1 MNYKHAIK
9 LKEWNIK
16 PNNLIK
22 SMSKTN
28 IILKNEFYFKNKETF
43 IASYETLNG
52 ECEEIN
58 DNKFFTEVDM
68 SKNNNKYFIFP
79 GIMIQRLDEKSIFGK
94 VTQKGIV
101 DSTGNINFF
110 AESFNGEWLE
120 NNIKL
125 GIIKG
130 NGSYT
135 YKSKYGTH
143 VIPKGK
149 VLLLREFNIF

>member
-1 MNYKHAIK
+1 MN
-9 LKEWNIK
+9 
-16 PNNLIK
+16 
-22 SMSKTN
+22 
-28 IILKNEFYFKNKETF
+28 
-43 IASYETLNG
+43 
-52 ECEEIN
+52 
-58 DNKFFTEVDM
+58 
-68 SKNNNKYFIFP
+68 FIFP